1 MIVPE
6 PSAMPK
12 KRIRRGILIGLI
24 AAAFAGAVAESG
36 RVWLRVLIAP
46 AWRTGALASG
56 STASPSLGV
65 VVLVAFAAG
74 FLIGFI
80 AAPPESLKRSDV
92 RDTRLVA
99 AHLVALCV
107 VVGIELFFY
116 SGIASWLLESVGAT
130 RSLGGEFPLVLATR
144 ILPGALAFLVVAFIA
159 VLAARQD
166 PVALRTILPGVW
178 VCQFLLLAGSVS
190 WYVSPAGPAQ

>member
-6 PSAMPK
+6 PSAMPRK
-12 KRIRRGILIGLI
+12 GIRRGILGGLI
-24 AAAFAGAVAESG
+24 LAVFAGAVAESG
-36 RVWLRVLIAP
+36 RIWLRVLIAP

-56 STASPSLGV
+56 STANPSLGI
-65 VVLVAFAAG
+65 VVLVAFV
-74 FLIGFI
+74 IGFAVGFVS
-80 AAPPESLKRSDV
+80 AAPESLRRSEGGDA
-92 RDTRLVA
+92 RLLA

-107 VVGIELFFY
+107 VVGLELFFY
-116 SGIASWLLESVGAT
+116 SGIASWLLESVGAG

-159 VLAARQD
+159 VFASRRD
-166 PVALRTILPGVW
+166 PVALRTVLAGAW